1 MTRNLL
7 VIAIIVSINC
17 FKDSL
22 FFWENR
28 NIKKVFLNLIL
39 SNSFQARQ
47 VVLLY
52 IY

>member
-22 FFWENR
+22 FFWKNR

-39 SNSFQARQ
+39 SNSFQIRQ
-47 VVLLY
+47 VILLY